1 MYNTDFIDDIR
12 IHLQKTYSDFG
23 EGNENI
29 GENMIGDLYIE
40 FTDNSYIIIS
50 HSEIEELERFWCYKA
65 MNIDAEYLWK
75 IKLCQLVDNTK
86 RIFEGR
92 TNEF

>member
-1 MYNTDFIDDIR
+1 MYNTDFINDIR
-12 IHLQKTYSDFG
+12 IHLQKTYSDFD
-23 EGNENI
+23 EGDENI

-75 IKLCQLVDNTK
+75 IKLRQLVENTK
-86 RIFEGR
+86 RIFERR